1 MVRSVDPNSVVTLA
15 CRFAP
20 LEAGMSQIMGA
31 IGADDEDVDEDF
43 HHVNGG
49 DDENVDEDSHHVN
62 DGDGDKSFHVDN
74 NDGQGGD
81 G

>member
-1 MVRSVDPNSVVTLA
+1 MVRSVDPNSAVTLA

-31 IGADDEDVDEDF
+31 IGADDEDA
-43 HHVNGG
+43 
-49 DDENVDEDSHHVN
+49 DEDSHHVN